1 MVPRAWRRRGDG
13 GMKARRFL
21 SSVLVGAMLAAMMAM
36 ALITP
41 AGCDGARPGGD
52 VEALLLLE
60 ISWWLARLKGHKWLV
75 KRKRGRGGGHRGR
88 PPS

>member
-1 MVPRAWRRRGDG
+1 
-13 GMKARRFL
+13 MKARRFL

-41 AGCDGARPGGD
+41 AGTDGARPGGD

-88 PPS
+88 GRGHRGRPPS